1 MDRVTL
7 KEGTTEQWQNSSRSS
22 YGPNDWESSPRVTG
36 KDGRQGRR
44 VERGK
49 VLDRADKTG
58 HKDGVE
64 KERVLRIVSSPEGA
78 PF

>member
-1 MDRVTL
+1 M
-7 KEGTTEQWQNSSRSS
+7 
-22 YGPNDWESSPRVTG
+22 
-36 KDGRQGRR
+36 
-44 VERGK
+44 ERGK